1 MMYEE
6 VIGEYELA
14 ALVSA
19 IEGVHVSI
27 RRRLRRTWPE
37 MPPLILSLIGA
48 GLADLVRNPNSHQF
62 PINVQGAPL
71 GYEHHVMDLQGLKV
85 LFPAELKRLRALV
98 TQYRVPDLT
107 FALLTDADALSAAH
121 AWLAETRRQ

>member
-1 MMYEE
+1 MYEE

-27 RRRLRRTWPE
+27 RRRVQGIWPK
-37 MPPLILSLIGA
+37 MPPLILSLVGA
-48 GLADLVRNPNSHQF
+48 GLADLVRNPNSRQF
-62 PINVQGAPL
+62 PIDVQGAPS
-71 GYEHHVMDLQGLKV
+71 GYEHYVMDLQGLKV

-98 TQYRVPDLT
+98 ARYRVPDLT
-107 FALLTDADALSAAH
+107 FALLTDPEVLRAAH
-121 AWLAETRRQ
+121 SWLAETRRQ